1 MRYPLQDLV
10 SNSFHSKQKLLPPVP
25 GSVGQILHQ
34 LTVALLVGVP
44 VVNHALKNR
53 GNGIPLLRRNEQGQG
68 PCRLEIRKT
77 QLAWASNS
85 DWQSESSWWSKLLA
99 WQARLCFECRGTC
112 GEDVVTSF

>member
-53 GNGIPLLRRNEQGQG
+53 GNGVPLLTRDGGQSKRRLWLIKTAYFVAEQ
-68 PCRLEIRKT
+68 
-77 QLAWASNS
+77 
-85 DWQSESSWWSKLLA
+85 
-99 WQARLCFECRGTC
+99 
-112 GEDVVTSF
+112 